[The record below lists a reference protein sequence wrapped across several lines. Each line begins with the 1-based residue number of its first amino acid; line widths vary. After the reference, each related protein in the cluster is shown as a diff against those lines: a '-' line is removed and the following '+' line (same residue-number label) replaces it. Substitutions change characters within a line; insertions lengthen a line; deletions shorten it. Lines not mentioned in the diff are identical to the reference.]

1 MIDHHASE
9 GIQGQVGVGESSHHP
24 LLRWSTLGRGEL
36 ASSPT
41 VGVFQS
47 TPISRPAAAFC

>member
-47 TPISRPAAAFC
+47 TTISRPAAAFC